1 MQEQNGARI
10 DAPADAAISQRG
22 WDRWRPEVYEEDIRH
37 DIDNV
42 LLSLRLHSKRRFMH
56 QRFWEEESKAAE
68 YAAQLEPHPRLETVS
83 EHSWH
88 VADVVLTLADHFP
101 FIDLGNSLRLALL
114 HDKMELFTGDRNPVG
129 RDGTG
134 ARTHAFNEARR
145 WDKDR
150 AEEEAIVRYL
160 GGVRPS
166 ARPTQAR
173 ALYEILHGRT
183 VDARFVKAA
192 DKLAALAYVLVKK
205 RGTMIDKHLFFTLRY
220 SEKSLEYFPP
230 LELHY
235 EELRRRLI
243 KSLARDRAAPVRSVE
258 LMIQQSRAQLALF

>member
-1 MQEQNGARI
+1 MQEENRAGR
-10 DAPADAAISQRG
+10 DALADARSQPG
-22 WDRWRPEVYEEDIRH
+22 WDRSRPKISAEDICR

-42 LLSLRLHSKRRFMH
+42 LLGLRLHGKRRFMH
-56 QRFWEEESKAAE
+56 QRFWEAESKAAE
-68 YAAQLEPHPRLETVS
+68 YAAQLEPHPRLESVS

-88 VADVVLTLADHFP
+88 VADVVLTLAGHFP
-101 FIDLGNSLRLALL
+101 FLDPGNALRLAVL

-134 ARTHAFNEARR
+134 AKTHAFNEAQR

-150 AEEEAIVRYL
+150 VEEAAIARYL
-160 GGVRPS
+160 GGIRPS
-166 ARPTQAR
+166 ARPEQAR

-183 VDARFVKAA
+183 IDARFVKAA

-205 RGTMIDKHLFFTLRY
+205 RGTMVDKHLFFTLRY
-220 SEKSLEYFPP
+220 SEKSLDYFPP

-235 EELRRRLI
+235 QELRRRLI
-243 KSLARDRAAPVRSVE
+243 RSLARERAAPVSSVE